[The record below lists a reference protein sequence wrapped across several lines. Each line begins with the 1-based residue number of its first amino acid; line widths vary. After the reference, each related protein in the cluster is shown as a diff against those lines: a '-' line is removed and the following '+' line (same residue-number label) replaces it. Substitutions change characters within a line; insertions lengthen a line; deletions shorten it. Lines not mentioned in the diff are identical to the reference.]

1 MAYEQK
7 DGQGIL
13 FVNDKKGN
21 EKAPDRKGTLT
32 VGGVTYNV
40 AGWIKEG
47 KKGPFLSLKAELPK
61 AKDEGEE
68 PKGGGGATRND
79 MDDVIPF
86 ISQFGAI

>member
-61 AKDEGEE
+61 AKDEGEKHKE
-68 PKGGGGATRND
+68 PAKSD
-79 MDDVIPF
+79 MDDEIPF
-86 ISQFGAI
+86 